1 MIIGVPKETCPGE
14 CRVGLSPTNA
24 AALVKQEHTVLLETG
39 AGLASGYPDAAYEKA
54 GVSLVDRGDLFA
66 RADLVIQ
73 VQTPGLNLDTGT
85 DDVGML
91 RAGQILVGM
100 MDPLA
105 NPEFARTLAE
115 KQVTG
120 VAVELIPRIT
130 RAQAMDV
137 LSSMAM
143 IAGYKAVLVAA
154 NECPTMFPM
163 NMTAAGTLNPARV
176 FIMGAGVAGLQACAT
191 ARRLGAVVEAY
202 DVRPAAREQIL
213 SVGAKPIELDLEAED
228 TEGQS
233 GYAKAQSEDFL
244 RRQREAMAE
253 ILARQD
259 VVITTAS
266 VPGTKAPVLITT
278 QMAHAMKPGSVIVDL
293 AAEKGGNCELTRLG
307 ETVIENGVKILGPKN
322 ITSTVANNASQMY
335 GKNVE
340 NLLKH
345 LIDEEGGLQLDY
357 EDEIIRETVVSH
369 DGEVTNPRLRG
380 LLELP
385 ALSPEPATAE
395 A

>member
-14 CRVGLSPTNA
+14 CRVALTPANIAG
-24 AALVKQEHTVLLETG
+24 LVKQGHTVLVERE
-39 AGLASGYPDAAYEKA
+39 AGLPSGYPDAAYEKA
-54 GVSLVDRGDLFA
+54 EASLVDRKDLFA

-73 VQTPGLNLDTGT
+73 VQTPGLNQDTGA
-85 DDVGML
+85 DDAALL
-91 RAGQILVGM
+91 RSGQILVGM

-105 NPEFARTLAE
+105 NPEFAQTLAE
-115 KQVTG
+115 KQITG

-130 RAQAMDV
+130 RAQSMDV

-154 NECPTMFPM
+154 SECPTMFPM

-266 VPGTKAPVLITT
+266 VPGTKAPTLITT
-278 QMAHAMKPGSVIVDL
+278 QMAHAMKPGSIIVDL

-335 GKNVE
+335 GKNIE

-345 LIDEEGGLQLDY
+345 LLDDEGGLQLDY